1 MTTWLLVAALTA
13 QVPSLTPSLSDGRS
27 ARILLAPDDVTA
39 SDAPASAATTGFSL
53 AKKPVGLTLSGL
65 AVLALGV
72 GGGLGVNASDLAR
85 QANESSSEYFF
96 KRLGAEAQGN
106 ATAANVAFGLAA
118 AALVGAIIAFIVEG

>member
-1 MTTWLLVAALTA
+1 MTPWLLVAALTA
-13 QVPSLTPSLSDGRS
+13 QVPSLADGRS
-27 ARILLAPDDVTA
+27 ARILLASDD
-39 SDAPASAATTGFSL
+39 ASASTATTGFSL
-53 AKKPVGLTLSGL
+53 AKKPVGLTLSGV

-72 GGGLGVNASDLAR
+72 GAGLGVNASDLAR

>member
-1 MTTWLLVAALTA
+1 MTTFVLIAALTG
-13 QVPSLTPSLSDGRS
+13 QVPSLVPSATEGRT
-27 ARILLAPDDVTA
+27 ARIFLAPDD
-39 SDAPASAATTGFSL
+39 APASTSTSGFSL
-53 AKKPVGLTLSGL
+53 SKKPVGLTLSAISL
-65 AVLALGV
+65 LALGV

-85 QANESSSEYFF
+85 QANESTSEYFF